1 VRARVIP
8 VEQSFN
14 GDYIMNVIYIIARL
28 AQTLLALGIVAG
40 SALIFQYGYAAP
52 GYFVI

>member
-1 VRARVIP
+1 VIS
-8 VEQSFN
+8 VDQSFN
-14 GDYIMNVIYIIARL
+14 GDYIMNGIHIIARL

-40 SALIFQYGYAAP
+40 SALLFQYGYAPP